1 MKLYDYLLKPTEKPL
16 DYIPED
22 GGFSAIFRTI
32 ACIGDSLSSGEF
44 ESRNPDGSRGYH
56 DMFEYSWGQFIA
68 RQIGAKV
75 YNFSRGG
82 MTAIEYVKSFAD
94 ANDMWSEEKLAQTYI
109 VALGCNDLLG
119 MNQTVGSVDDLRDD
133 YTENPDTFA
142 GWYGKVI
149 QRYMKMQP
157 RAKFFLM
164 TMVRGGD
171 ADYDAKV
178 AAQAKLMRDI
188 AAKFDNTYVIDLEK
202 YGPVYDEAFREKF
215 FMLGHMNP
223 AGYLLTAK
231 MTMAYID
238 YIIRSDFKAFRD
250 VGFIGTD
257 LYD

>member
-1 MKLYDYLLKPTEKPL
+1 
-16 DYIPED
+16 
-22 GGFSAIFRTI
+22 
-32 ACIGDSLSSGEF
+32 
-44 ESRNPDGSRGYH
+44 
-56 DMFEYSWGQFIA
+56 MFEYSWGQFIA

-202 YGPVYDEAFREKF
+202 YGPVYDEAFREILHVGSYESRRVSADRENDNGIYRLYYPKRF
-215 FMLGHMNP
+215 QGFQGCRIYRN
-223 AGYLLTAK
+223 
-231 MTMAYID
+231 
-238 YIIRSDFKAFRD
+238 RSLRLIVRPPTK
-250 VGFIGTD
+250 
-257 LYD
+257 